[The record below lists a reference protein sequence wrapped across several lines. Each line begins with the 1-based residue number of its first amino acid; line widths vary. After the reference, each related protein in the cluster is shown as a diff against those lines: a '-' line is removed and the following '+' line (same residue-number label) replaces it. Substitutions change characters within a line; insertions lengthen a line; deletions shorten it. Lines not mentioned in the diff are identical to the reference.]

1 MPTTKDIISKDVF
14 DYNAFHKDLKR
25 EVKRAGTTFVEICVK
40 DLFRSPNYLSNA
52 FNKKAMQLR
61 IAEELARRY
70 RLNLNDY
77 EIRKPEP
84 KPEPVV
90 LTTQEWPPAEMATP
104 VAISEAEAEPWTCFI
119 KIDEEFGTC
128 MMKVMHN
135 GEKVAVGRSFLFGT
149 NDVGIMQS
157 ISYAAHMCYKIVQQG
172 SIEKIQEGKP
182 EVIAESVGPE
192 RVIFKDWVKRFN
204 TAGSD
209 YGRFARYLESRYNAF
224 PSTGEKQMR
233 YFLQMNKGEAHLPA
247 FGTLFKQ
254 YRHWCL
260 SNGGEAR

>member
-1 MPTTKDIISKDVF
+1 MPTMKDIISKDVF
-14 DYNAFHKDLKR
+14 DYDAFHKDLKR
-25 EVKRAGTTFVEICVK
+25 EAKRAGTTFVEICEK
-40 DLFRSPNYLSNA
+40 DLFRSPTYLTNA
-52 FNKKAMQLR
+52 FSKKAMQLR
-61 IAEELARRY
+61 VAEELARRY
-70 RLNLNDY
+70 RLSLKDY

-104 VAISEAEAEPWTCFI
+104 VAISGAETEPWTCFI

-172 SIEKIQEGKP
+172 SIEKIQDNIP
-182 EVIAESVGPE
+182 ENAADSLGPE
-192 RVIFKDWVKRFN
+192 RLVFKDWVLRYVDVR
-204 TAGSD
+204 SE
-209 YGRFARYLESRYNAF
+209 YGRFARYVRDHHEKF
-224 PSTGEKQMR
+224 PSSGEKQMR
-233 YFLQMNKGEAHLPA
+233 YHLDMNKGDAHKPA
-247 FGTLFKQ
+247 FSVLFKQ
-254 YRHWCL
+254 YRHWCR
-260 SNGGEAR
+260 SNGEM